1 MVTGAAGRRLATRLL
16 PLALILAAAGAWIA
30 RVQSGGPWLVRN
42 LLPLGL
48 LFALAWYALVRGG
61 GRFTGSGWRLPLGV
75 AGFAIPSLGLTLY
88 LHYAYAV
95 NLDGMFDAG
104 AGALFRFLPYY
115 TVFAGAIGFS
125 IGWLIGRNIA

>member
-1 MVTGAAGRRLATRLL
+1 MQAGLRRRFAVRLL
-16 PLALILAAAGAWIA
+16 PVALVLAGAGAWIA
-30 RVQSGGPWLVRN
+30 EVQSGGPWILRN

-48 LFALAWYALVRGG
+48 LFVLVAYALARGG
-61 GRFTGSGWRLPLGV
+61 GRWTGAGWRLPLGV

-104 AGALFRFLPYY
+104 AGALFRFLPFY
-115 TVFAGAIGFS
+115 TVFAGAIGFA
-125 IGWLIGRNIA
+125 IGWLIGRNVA